1 MLKGWFFKMK
11 KLMMIC
17 LCLLIFV
24 TTVNSSKSEVYYE
37 IYFNDPLIDLK
48 DTVNFVESTYQEITK
63 YTDKD
68 DVGMMVKLHID
79 AFENNSINKVVFE
92 ESCIKVYLC
101 EEEDV
106 MFTYKGNLQD
116 YCNGSIKR
124 KSWFNI
130 WGL

>member
-1 MLKGWFFKMK
+1 
-11 KLMMIC
+11 MMIM

-37 IYFNDPLIDLK
+37 IYFDNPLVDLK
-48 DTVNFVESTYQEITK
+48 DTVKFVEDTYREITK

-79 AFENNSINKVVFE
+79 EFMNDSIYEVVYE

-101 EEEDV
+101 EEEEV
-106 MFTYKGNLQD
+106 IYTYKGNLQD
-116 YCNGSIKR
+116 YCTSTIKR
-124 KSWFNI
+124 KSWLNI